1 MKKSNRGHKRAEKL
15 VAAFEESRKRC
26 HEAMHTM
33 RANVR
38 RRARRY
44 DRQEYD
50 KPQNEES

>member
-1 MKKSNRGHKRAEKL
+1 MSKNGKL
-15 VAAFEESRKRC
+15 RIRNV
-26 HEAMHTM
+26 
-33 RANVR
+33 RANLLRCDAANAR